1 MFRKHPRLQF
11 NLRLEGQPS
20 SVSINSVAD
29 SGAQSNLW
37 SYQEYQRAGFVV
49 SDLQPVS
56 SQFCVADRRPLQI
69 VGAFKGIFEGV
80 TSDGRVVTCR
90 SLVYVSRYVEGFFL
104 SYDTMLNLQVLDV
117 RFPEIGRFPPAHAA
131 FERGNTQACNTSSEA
146 RCEEPCTCPARS
158 AVPCRPAEL
167 PFAAIPENIPR
178 MRAWLLDRY
187 AASTFNVCPHQ
198 PLQHMS
204 GPPIEI
210 HLDDNA
216 TPRVCHTAIPIP
228 LHWQKQ
234 VLDDILRD
242 EALGVIEKVPYGV
255 PVTWCHRMV
264 ITRKH
269 DGSPRRTVDLS
280 PLNRFCRREAHSGES
295 PFLLA
300 RRVPG
305 STWKTVSDA
314 WNGYHSVPLRE
325 SDRHLTT
332 FITPYGR
339 YRYKRAPQG
348 FLSSGDGY
356 NRRFEA
362 ILSDFERKE
371 RCVDDCVF
379 YDNTLEGHWWRTI
392 DFLSLVGS
400 SGIIINPSKFQFS
413 QRVVDFA
420 GFRISEQNIEPLPKY
435 LDAIRSFPTPKGI
448 TDIRSW
454 FGLINQ
460 VSNYAQLREVMLPFR
475 KFLSPKNKFYWD
487 DELDKLFI
495 ESKELIIASI
505 HKGVR
510 IFDPQKPTCLR
521 TDWSKRGIGYFLLQK
536 QCSCDSTLP
545 DCCLGGWA
553 VTLAGSRFLNGPEER
568 YAAIEG
574 EALAIAWSLEQ
585 TRYFTQGCNN
595 LVVVTDH
602 KPLIKIFSDRTLDEI
617 DNNRLFRQKQRT
629 LPWHYRIAHLPGKT
643 NHAADALSR
652 HPHFS
657 GELNSVCVAEYEEHL
672 LMAAISKEVHDRV
685 AISWSR
691 LVEESI
697 KDPVLNILKR
707 AIREGFSGRYS

>member
-1 MFRKHPRLQF
+1 MRRIKREVIILQRRNQRGSWNRNAYKNCLDCWRSNHKPSNDARAKPSSVTVLAASQISTLRVTKLAHSVFENDHWRESMFRKHPRLQF

-348 FLSSGDGY
+348 FLSSDQ
-356 NRRFEA
+356 
-362 ILSDFERKE
+362 
-371 RCVDDCVF
+371 
-379 YDNTLEGHWWRTI
+379 
-392 DFLSLVGS
+392 
-400 SGIIINPSKFQFS
+400 PSF
-413 QRVVDFA
+413 
-420 GFRISEQNIEPLPKY
+420 
-435 LDAIRSFPTPKGI
+435 
-448 TDIRSW
+448 
-454 FGLINQ
+454 
-460 VSNYAQLREVMLPFR
+460 
-475 KFLSPKNKFYWD
+475 
-487 DELDKLFI
+487 KLCT
-495 ESKELIIASI
+495 AS
-505 HKGVR
+505 
-510 IFDPQKPTCLR
+510 
-521 TDWSKRGIGYFLLQK
+521 
-536 QCSCDSTLP
+536 
-545 DCCLGGWA
+545 
-553 VTLAGSRFLNGPEER
+553 
-568 YAAIEG
+568 
-574 EALAIAWSLEQ
+574 
-585 TRYFTQGCNN
+585 
-595 LVVVTDH
+595 
-602 KPLIKIFSDRTLDEI
+602 
-617 DNNRLFRQKQRT
+617 
-629 LPWHYRIAHLPGKT
+629 
-643 NHAADALSR
+643 
-652 HPHFS
+652 
-657 GELNSVCVAEYEEHL
+657 
-672 LMAAISKEVHDRV
+672 
-685 AISWSR
+685 
-691 LVEESI
+691 
-697 KDPVLNILKR
+697 
-707 AIREGFSGRYS
+707 